1 MASNVSSHRWP
12 AESPGYVP
20 KETGNSTLFSA
31 FSLSRCIEIGHRQS
45 CPVDECSVEKR
56 EALGMEK
63 IHRGRNLTV
72 DYTI

>member
-1 MASNVSSHRWP
+1 MLGLNTIDFFFSKNLH
-12 AESPGYVP
+12 E
-20 KETGNSTLFSA
+20 NSTLFSA

-45 CPVDECSVEKR
+45 CPVDECSAEKR
-56 EALGMEK
+56 EGLGMEK